1 MMNRQQLKLHLQ
13 NKLTIPVSMREK
25 ASIVSYYIDCYKG
38 NEDNLEDDIR
48 RLNNGEPVQYVC
60 GLSFFYGFQFQVKPG
75 VLIPRPETEE
85 LVYWI
90 ETDHKSTDHLRLL
103 DIGCGSG
110 CISVSL
116 MNKLDIGRAYAVDI
130 SKIALELTQVNASQY
145 GQEIVCIEWDV
156 LESSLPPEFLDLDIV
171 VCNPP
176 YILEAERN
184 RMDDSVLSYEPKEA
198 LFVEGQDPL
207 IFYKR
212 VLELFS
218 VPGVNPSL
226 QIYFETSDKYHEAL
240 ENLCHAL
247 KWNFEFRKD
256 LQGKWRMLKCWKI

>member
-1 MMNRQQLKLHLQ
+1 MDKQHLKLYLE
-13 NKLTIPVSMREK
+13 NKLDILVSPEEK
-25 ASIVSYYIDCYKG
+25 TSIISYYLECYDG
-38 NEDNLEDDIR
+38 DETRLNEDIV
-48 RLNNGEPVQYVC
+48 RLNKGEPVQYVC
-60 GLSFFYGFQFQVKPG
+60 GYSFFYGFQFHVGPG

-90 ETDHKSTDHLRLL
+90 ETDHKSSLQLRFL

-116 MNKLDIGRAYAVDI
+116 LNKLDVARAFAVDI
-130 SKIALELTQVNASQY
+130 SKRALDLTQVNARKY
-145 GQEIVCIEWDV
+145 EQELVCLKWNV
-156 LESSLPPEFLDLDIV
+156 LESSPLPDFLDLDIV

-176 YILEAERN
+176 YILDSERS
-184 RMDDSVLSYEPKEA
+184 RMDDSVLSYEPGEA
-198 LFVEGQDPL
+198 LFVDGEDPL

-212 VLELFS
+212 VLEMFS

-240 ENLCHAL
+240 EKLCHAL
-247 KWNFEFRKD
+247 MWNYEFRKD
-256 LQGKWRMLKCWKI
+256 LQGNWRMLKCWK